1 MVCMGRI
8 YLAFVSTMWKKKIYP
23 RLLKKANKRCRN
35 EDHGQ
40 RREPRWGHHTSMRGR
55 EQAGRVHEHLHGS
68 HIVESV
74 VQLLADGLVLQ
85 FLSIQLVYE
94 QEVEGRDARTWRMVK
109 RWRVSKGGAG
119 AIPTRQQGK
128 GSAWRGWC
136 RSRWPMQEA
145 CDLFF

>member
-1 MVCMGRI
+1 
-8 YLAFVSTMWKKKIYP
+8 
-23 RLLKKANKRCRN
+23 
-35 EDHGQ
+35 
-40 RREPRWGHHTSMRGR
+40 MRGR

-94 QEVEGRDARTWRMVK
+94 QEVEGRDARTRRMVK

-128 GSAWRGWC
+128 GSA
-136 RSRWPMQEA
+136 
-145 CDLFF
+145 